1 MTWTL
6 EIHHLDIGMV
16 GDATIIVARHPGN
29 PPAQAAIRR
38 TVLIDGGK
46 IGSAPTVNTYLAN
59 TLNIATVD
67 VIAVTHFDEDHFY
80 GISQLLKNNTLRYNS
95 AILYDTGRLDGHE
108 DTRYAEDAYG
118 VRHAVDSE
126 YFEYRTTAANKPG
139 PFVYATQHVNS
150 FDIVDYNGAGQA
162 VIPRGVVNAR
172 PSRRDPAA
180 RNWRE
185 PHWLLGKDIMWG
197 NGLVEPN
204 WAVSAVPAYAPGR
217 PSLICVT
224 ANKYVLQPGGG
235 MTFCS
240 NQPVHAE
247 NDDENPKSLGFLL
260 TFGNFK
266 YFVAG
271 DLERAQED
279 GHVNH
284 EMLPVLQNGVKFR
297 LNPTDDL
304 AGRVLVVKSSHHGSN
319 SATSREFITRL
330 RPAAAIIS
338 TGPRNRHHHPAESTI
353 NVLDGYPEAPI
364 LGDPTNAGRHP
375 PEPPP
380 PPLRPV
386 EHFLTGYREPNV
398 VPPLSYGGT
407 VSQTAGD
414 PAGGLPGH
422 IVVRVTEAQSN
433 LSPVGQMRRGVIAAG
448 NATNAVTGYAPAPGL
463 VDQVGEAGGA
473 RGVVQAA
480 ARATGAT
487 DQQASQALTAVM
499 WLGNV
504 ENNGNPVNGLVTRA
518 NNAAT
523 APGATPASIDG
534 VINAYPVAIRTS
546 IGVQGMAIIRA
557 TMVTAAGAGYRTGIA
572 NAATGAGATADE
584 ALAASVAAEV
594 AYATNNGRDDAAYAG
609 IAAYAAAHAG
619 ATPAQAAVLGAAMG
633 ALVQV
638 LDAAETARIVVDAA
652 RHAALN
658 APPVVRLTT
667 QHAAFVAAVTAAA
680 HYLGEPD
687 DVRDGVRAALVRVG
701 VAGGAATGA
710 GNAARGVANA
720 VNPATLFTVSYD
732 SVNGPMNVDI
742 K

>member
-46 IGSAPTVNTYLAN
+46 TGSAPTVDTYLAN
-59 TLNIATVD
+59 TLNIPTVD

-80 GISQLLKNNTLRYNS
+80 GISRLLQNNIGRYND
-95 AILYDTGRLDGHE
+95 AILYDTGRLDGSE
-108 DTRYAEDAYG
+108 DTRYTEDGHG

-126 YFEYRTTAANKPG
+126 YYDYRTTAANKPG

-204 WAVSAVPAYAPGR
+204 WAVSAVPVYAPGR
-217 PSLICVT
+217 PSLMCVT

-284 EMLPVLQNGVKFR
+284 EMVPVLQNGVKFR

-319 SATSREFITRL
+319 SATSWEFITRV

-353 NVLDGYPEAPI
+353 NVLDGYPELPI
-364 LGDPTNAGRHP
+364 LGDPTNANRHP

-380 PPLRPV
+380 PPRRPV
-386 EHFLTGYREPNV
+386 EQFLTGYREPNV

-407 VSQTAGD
+407 VSQTAGH
-414 PAGGLPGH
+414 PANGLPGH
-422 IVVRVTEAQSN
+422 IVVRVTEAQSV
-433 LSPVGQMRRGVIAAG
+433 LSPVGQIRRGVIAAG
-448 NATNAVTGYAPAPGL
+448 NAANAVTGYAPALGL

-487 DQQASQALTAVM
+487 DQQATQALTAVM
-499 WLGNV
+499 WLGDL
-504 ENNGNPVNGLVTRA
+504 ENNGNPVHGLVTQA
-518 NNAAT
+518 GAAAT

-534 VINAYPVAIRTS
+534 VINAYPLAIRTS
-546 IGVQGMAIIRA
+546 IGGPGMAIIRA
-557 TMVTAAGAGYRTGIA
+557 TMVTAAGPGYRLGVA
-572 NAATGAGATADE
+572 NAATAAGATVDE
-584 ALAASVAAEV
+584 ALAASVAATV
-594 AYATNNGRDDAAYAG
+594 AYAANNGRDDAAYAG

-619 ATPAQAAVLGAAMG
+619 ATAAQAAVLGAAMG
-633 ALVQV
+633 ALVLV
-638 LDAAETARIVVDAA
+638 LDATRTARIVVDAA

-658 APPVVRLTT
+658 AQLTAP
-667 QHAAFVAAVTAAA
+667 HAAFAAAVTAAA
-680 HYLGEPD
+680 HYLGEPN
-687 DVRDGVRAALVRVG
+687 DVRDGVRAALLRIG
-701 VAGGAATGA
+701 LAGGAANGA
-710 GNAARGVANA
+710 GNAAHVAADA

-732 SVNGPMNVDI
+732 SVNGPMNLDI